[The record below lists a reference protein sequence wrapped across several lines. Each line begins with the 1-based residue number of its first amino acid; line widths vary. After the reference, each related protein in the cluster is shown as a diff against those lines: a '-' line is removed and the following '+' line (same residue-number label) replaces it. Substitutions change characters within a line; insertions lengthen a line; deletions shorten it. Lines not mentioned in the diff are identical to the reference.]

1 MNQLNLLLPFK
12 NINGRFCIKGF
23 LVWSCVNVF
32 QRVVQAQRL
41 DTDLWVSGT
50 VWKKTEKEKKQQPSQ
65 DPGVGSP
72 YCLYTTALFP
82 AASADL
88 QVGHWSMFLISRHMS
103 PIKLNSLMLT
113 RLEKSQ
119 IKEPHPQKK
128 KAKILYGHP
137 QR

>member
-12 NINGRFCIKGF
+12 IINGRFCIKGF
-23 LVWSCVNVF
+23 LVWSCVNVLW
-32 QRVVQAQRL
+32 RVVQAQRL
-41 DTDLWVSGT
+41 DSDLWVSGT
-50 VWKKTEKEKKQQPSQ
+50 VWKKTEKEKKTATL
-65 DPGVGSP
+65 PGPGCRVP
-72 YCLYTTALFP
+72 LLFIYHC
-82 AASADL
+82 SISSSERRL
-88 QVGHWSMFLISRHMS
+88 QVGQWSMFLISRHMP
-103 PIKLNSLMLT
+103 PIRLNRLMLT